1 MLFSLGYL
9 IYLKFRDK
17 KRFLLLLAES
27 TNRGGHLKKTL
38 EKPEIRDEII
48 DELLKKLDQFERDE
62 KFLSQSISL
71 QKLAVTFKTNT
82 KYLSNIINHEK
93 EKSFPH
99 YINDLRVDFA
109 LKEITENL
117 KFRKYTIKA
126 IAGDCGFNSAESFS
140 KAFKKKHKV
149 AASYFIKELEKLE
162 KLNDLYIKINQ

>member
-1 MLFSLGYL
+1 M
-9 IYLKFRDK
+9 IVVK
-17 KRFLLLLAES
+17 
-27 TNRGGHLKKTL
+27 NN
-38 EKPEIRDEII
+38 
-48 DELLKKLDQFERDE
+48 
-62 KFLSQSISL
+62 
-71 QKLAVTFKTNT
+71 NT

-162 KLNDLYIKINQ
+162 KGP